1 MSNCKTSK
9 RDNSKGKSSLK
20 LTLLAAFGTWAV
32 LSIIIFV
39 GMMNYPEL
47 PGQTVPKP
55 WMLSVFLLFLVASG
69 LWAHIFFTHIYHYI
83 RIVVSNMIGVKSRAS
98 SGGSMTEMLL
108 SESTSTADQW
118 EASDDTPILKIL
130 LFAIIEWFAVILGIL
145 IPVGALITAGAL
157 LTAYLSGQSLW

>member
-1 MSNCKTSK
+1 
-9 RDNSKGKSSLK
+9 
-20 LTLLAAFGTWAV
+20 
-32 LSIIIFV
+32 
-39 GMMNYPEL
+39 
-47 PGQTVPKP
+47 
-55 WMLSVFLLFLVASG
+55 
-69 LWAHIFFTHIYHYI
+69 
-83 RIVVSNMIGVKSRAS
+83 
-98 SGGSMTEMLL
+98 MTEMLL